1 MKVFKSQIE
10 NTSIFLVCEDSS
22 GNVYQSKILI
32 SNEADYTAL
41 LARLKMR
48 SDDKVMLDN
57 NITTADMVYVSLS
70 RRIASRIKK

>member
-1 MKVFKSQIE
+1 MKVFKSHIE
-10 NTSIFLVCEDSS
+10 NTSIFLACEDSS
-22 GNVYQSKILI
+22 GNVYQSKMLI
-32 SNEADYTAL
+32 SSEAEYTAL

-48 SDDKVMLDN
+48 PDDKVMLDN